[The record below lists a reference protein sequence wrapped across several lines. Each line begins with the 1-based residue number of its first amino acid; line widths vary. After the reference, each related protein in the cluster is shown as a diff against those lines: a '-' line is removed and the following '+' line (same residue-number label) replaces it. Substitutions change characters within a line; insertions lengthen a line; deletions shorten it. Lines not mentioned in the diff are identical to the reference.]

1 MFRGTNVLIKG
12 FSPILRAIAIG
23 AILLAGV
30 GGAIYLDDR
39 LQPATEDTS
48 LVEIRNIKMLRDQ
61 FNRDAGKT
69 RLILLMAPT

>member
-1 MFRGTNVLIKG
+1 MMKS
-12 FSPILRAIAIG
+12 FSSILRAIAIG

-30 GGAIYLDDR
+30 GAAIYLEDR
-39 LQPATEDTS
+39 LQPATEDTT

>member
-1 MFRGTNVLIKG
+1 MKS
-12 FSPILRAIAIG
+12 FSPILRAMAIG

-30 GGAIYLDDR
+30 WLAIYLDNR

-61 FNRDAGKT
+61 FNRDVGKT

>member
-1 MFRGTNVLIKG
+1 MKR
-12 FSPILRAIAIG
+12 FSSLLRVTVIG
-23 AILLAGV
+23 AILLAGI
-30 GGAIYLDDR
+30 GLAIYLDNR
-39 LQPATEDTS
+39 LQPVAENTP

>member
-1 MFRGTNVLIKG
+1 MKS
-12 FSPILRAIAIG
+12 FSSILRAMAIG

-30 GGAIYLDDR
+30 WLAIYLDNR